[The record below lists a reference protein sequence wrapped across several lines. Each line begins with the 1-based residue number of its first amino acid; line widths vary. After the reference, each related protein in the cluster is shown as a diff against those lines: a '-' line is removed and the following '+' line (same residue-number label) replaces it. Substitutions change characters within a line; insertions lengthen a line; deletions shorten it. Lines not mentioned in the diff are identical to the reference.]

1 MEPSDASN
9 LKSSISIDPSR
20 DQKLYPTILIP
31 SVPCSCGIADGYISS
46 TLSCESRFPKLLRR
60 SSRELSRRRPSLE
73 TQSLDNYQRESMAGY
88 SPRRC
93 RVYEVVIYFG
103 AQSALFGLSDDVDAN
118 NREGFLRRREAACSR
133 AVGRVS
139 WRVRCGRE

>member
-1 MEPSDASN
+1 
-9 LKSSISIDPSR
+9 
-20 DQKLYPTILIP
+20 
-31 SVPCSCGIADGYISS
+31 
-46 TLSCESRFPKLLRR
+46 
-60 SSRELSRRRPSLE
+60 
-73 TQSLDNYQRESMAGY
+73 MAGY

-133 AVGRVS
+133 AAEGFLGGALWACMGGRN
-139 WRVRCGRE
+139 CE

>member
-1 MEPSDASN
+1 M
-9 LKSSISIDPSR
+9 
-20 DQKLYPTILIP
+20 
-31 SVPCSCGIADGYISS
+31 GIADSVYPR
-46 TLSCESRFPKLLRR
+46 RFFAERSVSQASQAW

-118 NREGFLRRREAACSR
+118 NREGFLRRRGGGVFSCS
-133 AVGRVS
+133 GRVS
-139 WRVRCGRE
+139 WGERCGREWATVSLSDMTNR